1 MILSQRLNKRFE
13 EVQGRGEVALIGYI
27 MTGEPQLERTLEY
40 IRAMEAGGIDM
51 LELGVP
57 FTDPI
62 ADGPI
67 LQAAH
72 ARALRQ
78 GVTIQTAL
86 QLVRELRKS
95 SELPVLL
102 MTYYNPVFKLGEESF
117 ARRCSEAGVDGVI
130 ILDLPIEEAQS
141 WVNQARKY
149 GLARVF
155 FATPETPAERVTK
168 ICEYS
173 SGFLYLVSRYGTT
186 GISETLAPTARP
198 LIERVKPLV
207 PSDLKIAVGL
217 GLSTRAQIES
227 VVQLGVDGVIVSSAL
242 AARIAEGIAPQAL
255 TDYVRELKL
264 GTRLSLT
271 EPRRSES

>member
-1 MILSQRLNKRFE
+1 MILSQRLSQRFE
-13 EVQGRGEVALIGYI
+13 AVRSRGEAALIGYV
-27 MTGEPQLERTLEY
+27 MTGEPQLDRTLEY
-40 IRAMEAGGIDM
+40 IRALEAGGLDV

-72 ARALRQ
+72 LRALRQ
-78 GVTIQTAL
+78 GVTVHTAL

-95 SELPVLL
+95 SEIPILL
-102 MTYYNPVFKLGEESF
+102 MTYYNPIFRLGEESF

-130 ILDLPIEEAQS
+130 IPDLPIEEAGS

-155 FATPETPAERVTK
+155 FVTPETPNERVKK

-186 GISETLAPTARP
+186 GAHETLAPTALP
-198 LIERVKPLV
+198 LIERVRPLL
-207 PSDLKIAVGL
+207 PDDLRLAVGF
-217 GLSTRAQIES
+217 GFSSRAQIEQA
-227 VVQLGVDGVIVSSAL
+227 VRAGADGVIVGSAL
-242 AARIAEGIAPQAL
+242 AARIAEDIAPEVL
-255 TDYVRELKL
+255 TEYVRELKAA
-264 GTRLSLT
+264 TRL
-271 EPRRSES
+271 

>member
-1 MILSQRLNKRFE
+1 MILSQRLKKRFE
-13 EVQGRGEVALIGYI
+13 EVRERGEAALIGYL
-27 MTGEPQLERTLEY
+27 MTGEPQLDRTLEY
-40 IRAMEAGGIDM
+40 IRAYEAGGLDV

-78 GVTIQTAL
+78 GVTMHTAL
-86 QLVRELRKS
+86 QIVRELRKS

-102 MTYYNPVFKLGEESF
+102 MTYYNPIFRIGEESF

-130 ILDLPIEEAQS
+130 IPDLPIEEATS

-149 GLARVF
+149 GLARIF
-155 FATPETPAERVTK
+155 FATPETDNERVKK
-168 ICEYS
+168 ICEFA

-186 GISETLAPTARP
+186 GANETLAPTVLP
-198 LIERVKPLV
+198 LIERVKPLL
-207 PSDLKIAVGL
+207 SEDLKLAVGF
-217 GLSTRAQIES
+217 GLSTRAQIET
-227 VVQLGVDGVIVSSAL
+227 VVRAGADGVIVGSAL
-242 AARIAEGIAPQAL
+242 AARIAEGASPEAI
-255 TDYVRELKL
+255 TEYVRELKA
-264 GTRLSLT
+264 GTRL
-271 EPRRSES
+271 